1 MNLKRYYNNARSAR
15 TSPLRAQEIYAG
27 FNILAL
33 NRIISNNLEEK
44 FIENSEEELLVP
56 CPVISYHKNPHFKIP

>member
-1 MNLKRYYNNARSAR
+1 MR
-15 TSPLRAQEIYAG
+15 YAG

-44 FIENSEEELLVP
+44 FIENSEEELLDPFQRRRKV
-56 CPVISYHKNPHFKIP
+56 NF